1 MLIFTLWSLPAF
13 AWNAIDHQTMGR
25 VSLQDVSGPWGL
37 RTPCSIRPLSSLL
50 EKLGKMDE
58 SLGDFWH
65 FSDFLK
71 INPTIAWDTL
81 DPREQGKTSV
91 TPLEILSFHSTD
103 PDDGRD
109 KDLIIR
115 DSKGRPHYAFRDQ
128 FWFGSLQGGNSQAFR
143 HLEKPPFSW
152 KYRESTFGFPFR
164 AVGEAT
170 SRAEIYYQTALL
182 AFALEEDYWGWRFLA
197 GSFHYLQDLENP
209 YHAAQI
215 TPELLKKGFKAYWS
229 WGRNQKKGLMPT
241 LAHVVSNSH
250 RFMETYL
257 EQTPNYE
264 PLKGDDV
271 LPVPSIHDLSLQV
284 RDESSR
290 FFPALTGLVGQITN
304 EKLIGPH
311 LFNSNTLPYDDTQL
325 YLDNESPN
333 FAEAN
338 EQIRKIVAER
348 FAATGRVLRTETK
361 LLLEERKSPLEAKQK
376 LQEIARL
383 LALHPQKEP

>member
-1 MLIFTLWSLPAF
+1 MGKASLE
-13 AWNAIDHQTMGR
+13 
-25 VSLQDVSGPWGL
+25 DVAETWGL
-37 RTPCSIRPLSSLL
+37 LAPCPIRPLSSLL
-50 EKLGKMDE
+50 EKLGTLDE

-71 INPTIAWDTL
+71 INPTVPWDAL
-81 DPREQGKTSV
+81 DPREQGKAAV

-115 DSKGRPHYAFRDQ
+115 DAQGRPHYAFRDQ

-152 KYRESTFGFPFR
+152 RHRSSTFGFPFR

-170 SRAEIYYQTALL
+170 NRAEIYYQTALL
-182 AFALEEDYWGWRFLA
+182 AFVLGEEYWGWRFLA

-215 TPELLKKGFKAYWS
+215 TPELLKKGLKAYWT
-229 WGRNQKKGLMPT
+229 WGRKEKKGLMPT
-241 LAHVVSNSH
+241 LAHIVSNSH

-264 PLKGDDV
+264 PLNGDDV
-271 LPVPSIHDLSLQV
+271 LPVASIRDLALQV
-284 RDESSR
+284 RDESNR
-290 FFPALTGLVGQITN
+290 FFPELTTLVGQITN
-304 EKLIGPH
+304 EKLVGPD
-311 LFNSNTLPYDDTQL
+311 LFNSNTLPYDDPLL
-325 YLDNESPN
+325 YLNREAAN
-333 FAEAN
+333 FVEAN
-338 EQIRKIVAER
+338 KRIREIVAGR

-361 LLLEERKSPLEAKQK
+361 LLLQERKSPLDPRQK
-376 LQEIARL
+376 LQEVQRL
-383 LALHPQKEP
+383 VGLHPQLEP